1 MGAVSVPSELVG
13 SSSAGAFDSKP
24 SNALDRDVF
33 SAGTS
38 ASLLT
43 IPVLEQQLKLL
54 KKELKVKD
62 DKLARLTE
70 HAVMMGHHMDKLKGE
85 VACVVHTY
93 IRSAATMHRLVSLL
107 MLLIE
112 RSTGTSTER
121 SCAGKRGTPATKAL
135 PILLTLLPPSLSD
148 YDRYLPSFLPF
159 DDAITGQGASSES
172 GVEAPEEAPEEA
184 SR

>member
-1 MGAVSVPSELVG
+1 MGALSVPSELVG

-33 SAGTS
+33 SAGSS

-85 VACVVHTY
+85 VALCKHSQY
-93 IRSAATMHRLVSLL
+93 CCNARIVSLL

-112 RSTGTSTER
+112 CPTDTSTKR
-121 SCAGKRGTPATKAL
+121 SFAGKRGTPATKAF
-135 PILLTLLPPSLSD
+135 PILVALLPHC
-148 YDRYLPSFLPF
+148 RTMTAVCLPP
-159 DDAITGQGASSES
+159 I
-172 GVEAPEEAPEEA
+172 
-184 SR
+184 R

>member
-1 MGAVSVPSELVG
+1 MLCCAAIMALSTTDCCQSYGLGAVSVPSELVG

-33 SAGTS
+33 SAGSS

-85 VACVVHTY
+85 VALCKHSQY
-93 IRSAATMHRLVSLL
+93 CCNA
-107 MLLIE
+107 LI
-112 RSTGTSTER
+112 GLTSNTV
-121 SCAGKRGTPATKAL
+121 
-135 PILLTLLPPSLSD
+135 
-148 YDRYLPSFLPF
+148 DRMPN
-159 DDAITGQGASSES
+159 
-172 GVEAPEEAPEEA
+172 
-184 SR
+184 